1 MVEGARLES
10 VCTSKGYRGFESRSL
25 RKKLITILRRL
36 LSEYFYICRVVNL
49 NKLINNH
56 TNGINVVINT
66 VNYEKINCSFIH
78 CC

>member
-1 MVEGARLES
+1 LQ
-10 VCTSKGYRGFESRSL
+10 
-25 RKKLITILRRL
+25 RL

-66 VNYEKINCSFIH
+66 VNYEKIICFTDNRRYNDIRREHH
-78 CC
+78 CICTGCYSNNRVERIDAE